1 MKIQPVSVDSSM
13 INSIAFVTRQ
23 ADDGTIE
30 YKLRV
35 MFNSGDVYD
44 YADVPLAI
52 YNRIISAK
60 SVGKTF
66 NVLIKDGGYGFTK
79 FA

>member
-1 MKIQPVSVDSSM
+1 MKIQPVNVDSSM

-23 ADDGTIE
+23 NDDGTID

-44 YADVPLAI
+44 YADVPLNI

-66 NVLIKDGGYGFTK
+66 NVLIKEGGYVFTK
-79 FA
+79 FN